1 MNIRLAIHGPR
12 GQRIFLLYETSHSQ
26 HQTSGIKCNTLH
38 SAILGLRVSDNRHYA
53 LDVAMSK
60 PLGDHSIYNPDRK
73 MRYSLV
79 LSYNLDP

>member
-1 MNIRLAIHGPR
+1 MKLLTPSIRPAASRATRCTQPSWVCA
-12 GQRIFLLYETSHSQ
+12 F
-26 HQTSGIKCNTLH
+26 
-38 SAILGLRVSDNRHYA
+38 SDNRHYA